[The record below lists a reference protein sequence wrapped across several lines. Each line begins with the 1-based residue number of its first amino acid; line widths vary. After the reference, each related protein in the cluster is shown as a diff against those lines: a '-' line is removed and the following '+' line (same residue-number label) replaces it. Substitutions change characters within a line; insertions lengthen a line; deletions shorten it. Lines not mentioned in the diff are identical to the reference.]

1 MSLCN
6 LYISS
11 VACVFFGLQYCLCGF
26 FQICHNFCVGLCA
39 HASYV
44 MVCRSGCG
52 ICTHDLYSEY
62 MYKGGDRERA
72 DCIIVPLNHEL
83 PATIDTIS
91 NALYSSNVA

>member
-1 MSLCN
+1 MSSLVCN
-6 LYISS
+6 IVFVAFSKSATISVWVS
-11 VACVFFGLQYCLCGF
+11 VRL
-26 FQICHNFCVGLCA
+26 N
-39 HASYV
+39 ASYV

-91 NALYSSNVA
+91 NAL